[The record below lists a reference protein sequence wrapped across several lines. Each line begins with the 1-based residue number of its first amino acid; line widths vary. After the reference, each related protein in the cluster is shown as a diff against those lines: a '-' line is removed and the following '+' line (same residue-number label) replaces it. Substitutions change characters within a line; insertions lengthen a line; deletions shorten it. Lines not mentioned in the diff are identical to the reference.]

1 MRLLSAVLLSTAL
14 ATGFAAT
21 APTTF
26 FPVAHAQATAGEV
39 DVDALLKLLPA
50 DQVKASYGSKSYDAI
65 SGITTIRDLKIADAA
80 NEAQNFIAV
89 QEVGLRGLDLAAF
102 QHVFDF
108 AAYGAT
114 PDETFKQLFGDILVK
129 NGSITMR
136 GQMVGSFEEI
146 ALGGVQMKQFAA
158 KPPGQFGTPDDEKAG
173 AQFFGALL
181 DSAIT
186 GEIKVTNLTIEG
198 EGNDGR
204 MSVKSLVLGGVNRGQ
219 FGASSVDTLE
229 AVADG
234 LITKMASAE
243 AEGADFTK
251 VIPWLLKGEMPP
263 VAPDSLLYFGRAS
276 VNGLSYD
283 MDGTTLTIGSYTV
296 DPVNFYWL
304 VPSTVKLQVNDV
316 YFKPKPGGSDGAAE
330 GLGEIGL
337 DHLDIDMGLEWAF
350 DGATGDASLKEL
362 RIAESQLFDVALNF
376 DLTGINLPML
386 VDPASA
392 QSAMLTIGVK
402 AAQLFIKNN
411 GGFDK
416 LLAVAAK
423 EQNSTPDAIK
433 QMALGQLTQLEGGL
447 PQPDGTVKP
456 LSDRVKGIIASLKA
470 FITSPGT
477 LTIKVNPATPI
488 TAMTGM
494 GAMFDPISG
503 ADALGV
509 TVESTPQ

>member
-21 APTTF
+21 APSAF
-26 FPVAHAQATAGEV
+26 FPTAQAQTAGEV

-50 DQVKASYGSKSYDAI
+50 DKVVASYGGKSYDAL
-65 SGITTIRDLKIADAA
+65 SGITTIRDLKLADAKA
-80 NEAQNFIAV
+80 PDQNFFAI

-102 QHVFDF
+102 KHVFDF
-108 AAYGAT
+108 AGYGAT
-114 PDETFKQLFGDILVK
+114 PDESFKQLFGDIVIK
-129 NGSITMR
+129 NGSITDR
-136 GQMVGSFEEI
+136 GQRVGSFEEI
-146 ALGGVQMKQFAA
+146 ALGGTQMKQLAA
-158 KPPGQFGTPDDEKAG
+158 KPPGEGGTPNDEKAG

-181 DSAIT
+181 DAAIT

-198 EGNDGR
+198 AGNDGR
-204 MSVKSLVLGGVNRGQ
+204 ASIKSLVFGGINRGQ
-219 FGASSVDTLE
+219 FGPSSIDTLE
-229 AVADG
+229 SVTDG
-234 LITKMASAE
+234 LTTKMTSAT
-243 AEGADFTK
+243 AEGADLTK

-263 VAPDSLLYFGRAS
+263 VGPEGLLYFGKAS
-276 VNGLSYD
+276 VNGLSYE
-283 MDGTTLTIGSYTV
+283 MEGTTVTIGSYTV

-304 VPSTVKLQVNDV
+304 VPSALKLQVNDI
-316 YFKPKPGGSDGAAE
+316 YFKPAPGASDGAAE

-386 VDPASA
+386 IDPASA
-392 QSAMLTIGVK
+392 QTSVLSIGVK

-423 EQNSTPDAIK
+423 EQNTTPDAVR

-447 PQPDGTVKP
+447 PQPDGTTKP

-477 LTIKVNPATPI
+477 LTIKVNPPTPI

>member
-21 APTTF
+21 APSVF
-26 FPVAHAQATAGEV
+26 VPVAHAQATAGEV
-39 DVDALLKLLPA
+39 DVDALLKLLPTDKVTA
-50 DQVKASYGSKSYDAI
+50 TYGSKSYDAL
-65 SGITTIRDLKIADAA
+65 SGITTIRDLKIADPKAPDR
-80 NEAQNFIAV
+80 NFFAV

-102 QHVFDF
+102 NHVFDF
-108 AAYGAT
+108 AGYGAA
-114 PDETFKQLFGDILVK
+114 PDESFRQLFGDIVIR
-129 NGSITMR
+129 NGSVNVE
-136 GQMVGSFEEI
+136 GQRVGSFEEI
-146 ALGGVQMKQFAA
+146 LLGGTQMKQLAA
-158 KPPGQFGTPDDEKAG
+158 KPPGQFGAPSDEKAS
-173 AQFFGALL
+173 AQFLGALL
-181 DSAIT
+181 DAAIT

-198 EGNDGR
+198 GPER
-204 MSVKSLVLGGVNRGQ
+204 ASIKSLVFGGINRGQ
-219 FGASSVDTLE
+219 FGPSSIDTME
-229 AVADG
+229 STADG
-234 LITKMASAE
+234 LTTKMASAE
-243 AEGADFTK
+243 TEGADFTK

-263 VAPDSLLYFGRAS
+263 VAPDSLLYFGKAS
-276 VNGLSYD
+276 VNGLSYE
-283 MDGTTLTIGSYTV
+283 MDGSTVTIGSYTV

-304 VPSTVKLQVNDV
+304 VPSSLKLQINDV
-316 YFKPKPGGSDGAAE
+316 YFKPAPGSSDGAAE
-330 GLGEIGL
+330 SLGEIGL

-386 VDPASA
+386 IDPASA
-392 QSAMLTIGVK
+392 QSSMLAIGVK
-402 AAQLFIKNN
+402 AAQLFIRNN

-423 EQNSTPDAIK
+423 EQNSTPDAVR
-433 QMALGQLTQLEGGL
+433 QMALGQLSQLEGGL
-447 PQPDGTVKP
+447 PQPDGTLKP

-488 TAMTGM
+488 NAMTGM
-494 GAMFDPISG
+494 GAMFDPISA
-503 ADALGV
+503 ADTLGV

>member
-21 APTTF
+21 APSAF
-26 FPVAHAQATAGEV
+26 FPTAQAQTAGEV

-50 DQVKASYGSKSYDAI
+50 DKVVASYGGKSYDAL
-65 SGITTIRDLKIADAA
+65 SGITTIRDLKIADAKSPD
-80 NEAQNFIAV
+80 QNFLAI

-102 QHVFDF
+102 KHVFDF

-114 PDETFKQLFGDILVK
+114 PDESFKQLFGDILIK
-129 NGSITMR
+129 NGSVNEN
-136 GQMVGSFEEI
+136 GQRVASFEEI
-146 ALGGVQMKQFAA
+146 ALGGTQMKQLAA
-158 KPPGQFGTPDDEKAG
+158 KPPGEAGTPDNEKAG
-173 AQFFGALL
+173 AQFLGALL

-186 GEIKVTNLTIEG
+186 GEIKVTNFTVEG
-198 EGNDGR
+198 GPER
-204 MSVKSLVLGGVNRGQ
+204 ASIASLVFGGINRGQ
-219 FGASSVDTLE
+219 FGPSSIDTLE
-229 AVADG
+229 STG
-234 LITKMASAE
+234 NGMTMKMASAE

-263 VAPDSLLYFGRAS
+263 VGPEGLLYFGKAS

-283 MDGTTLTIGSYTV
+283 MEGTTLTIGSYTV

-304 VPSTVKLQVNDV
+304 VPASLKLQVNDM
-316 YFKPKPGGSDGAAE
+316 YFKPAPGASDGAAE

-350 DGATGDASLKEL
+350 DGATGNASLKEL

-386 VDPASA
+386 IDPASA
-392 QSAMLTIGVK
+392 QTSVLSIGVK

-423 EQNSTPDAIK
+423 EQNTTPDAVR
-433 QMALGQLTQLEGGL
+433 QMALGQLSQLEGGL

-477 LTIKVNPATPI
+477 LTIKVNPPTPI